1 MGRLA
6 KTLGVRI
13 PTASRTDL
21 AKYLNPESSMLDSS
35 DGAVCG
41 WVYVL
46 SHPQMNS
53 LKVGFTFRSVKE
65 RLDEL
70 SVTAVP
76 GAFVWEYGVLVTDP
90 QQVER
95 QTHKFLSSHRVASNR
110 EFFSC
115 PLPLAVAALI
125 AAAEQY
131 PPHKVHDRSQIEQ
144 RAASIRRERE
154 LLERWVNSEEAA
166 ISAKAEL
173 VNAEIESLKPH
184 FAWFWLGHAFVAAL
198 IFEQL
203 FTVKNEAGLWIIS
216 SIVGALSAFFH
227 KDHIYEKRKSASSV
241 QSRLNELKA
250 ERQAIS
256 EHSAM
261 QSKQID
267 NGHSFK
273 PPHVVPSQ
281 GRRPTAELN
290 SEIKHIVQA
299 QSRPSKALSR
309 SLEERIAEVES
320 RIIREIPT
328 RERITEVESTV
339 FREIPTRKFGC
350 KSCGRTV
357 NLNAKSFC
365 KELRCPAKLLTD
377 A

>member
-1 MGRLA
+1 
-6 KTLGVRI
+6 
-13 PTASRTDL
+13 
-21 AKYLNPESSMLDSS
+21 MLESS
-35 DGAVCG
+35 DGATSG

-95 QTHKFLSSHRVASNR
+95 KTHKFLSSHRVASNR

-115 PLPLAVAALI
+115 PLPVAVAALI
-125 AAAEQY
+125 AATQQC
-131 PPHKVHDRSQIEQ
+131 PPRKVHDRSQIEQ
-144 RAASIRRERE
+144 RAASIRKERE
-154 LLERWVNSEEAA
+154 LLGRWTNSQEAA
-166 ISAKAEL
+166 ITAKAGQ
-173 VNAEIESLKPH
+173 VHAEIESLKPH
-184 FAWFWLGHAFVAAL
+184 FAWFWFGHAFVAAL
-198 IFEQL
+198 LFEQL

-216 SIVGALSAFFH
+216 SIVGTLTASFH
-227 KDHIYEKRKSASSV
+227 QDHVYERRKSVSSL
-241 QSRLNELKA
+241 QSRLNELEV
-250 ERQAIS
+250 ERHAIS

-261 QSKQID
+261 QSKLID
-267 NGHSFK
+267 SGHPFEL
-273 PPHVVPSQ
+273 PHVVTNQ
-281 GRRPTAELN
+281 ERRPTAEPITEVRPN
-290 SEIKHIVQA
+290 VQT
-299 QSRPSKALSR
+299 QSKPSKANSS
-309 SLEERIAEVES
+309 SLEERIAQVES
-320 RIIREIPT
+320 RIIRQIPT
-328 RERITEVESTV
+328 IELITEVESRV
-339 FREIPTRKFGC
+339 LREVPTKKFDC

-365 KELRCPAKLLTD
+365 NELRCPAKLLTD